1 MRATALN
8 EGECPPMAK
17 LDETTPSALQEC
29 LGPVGLCRWP
39 ACRCYDPQGPKDCQ
53 YLPRRTLGPRAP
65 ITKGI
70 E

>member
-1 MRATALN
+1 
-8 EGECPPMAK
+8 MAK
-17 LDETTPSALQEC
+17 PGETAPSALQRC
-29 LGPVGLCRWP
+29 LGPAGLCRWP

-53 YLPRRTLGPRAP
+53 YQPLRMLGPRAP